1 MEHKHNL
8 KQEKDFQKLIGN
20 LLRYGVWLSLAVALS
35 GGIIYLTGH
44 AQETVHYDTFTENDR
59 SIFEVVADVLSGV
72 SRADGVSV
80 IFLGV
85 LLLFLTPVLRMVL
98 SLFSFIKEK
107 DTKYVCITLLVMGII
122 GMSIAL
128 GFSH

>member
-1 MEHKHNL
+1 MEHNL

-20 LLRYGVWLSLAVALS
+20 LLRYGVWMSLAVALS

-44 AQETVHYDTFTENDR
+44 AQETVHYGTFTENDR

-72 SRADGVSV
+72 SQADGVSV

>member
-1 MEHKHNL
+1 MEHNL

-44 AQETVHYDTFTENDR
+44 AQETVHYGTFTENDR

-72 SRADGVSV
+72 SRADGISV

-107 DTKYVCITLLVMGII
+107 DGKYIFITLLVMGII

>member
-1 MEHKHNL
+1 MEHNL

-35 GGIIYLTGH
+35 GGVIYLTGH
-44 AQETVHYDTFTENDR
+44 AQETVHYGSFTENDR

>member
-1 MEHKHNL
+1 MEHNL

-44 AQETVHYDTFTENDR
+44 AQETVHYGTFTENDR

-107 DTKYVCITLLVMGII
+107 DGKYIFITLLVMGII

>member
-1 MEHKHNL
+1 MEHNL

-35 GGIIYLTGH
+35 GGVIYLTGH
-44 AQETVHYDTFTENDR
+44 AQEIVHYGTFTENDR

>member
-1 MEHKHNL
+1 MEHNL

-20 LLRYGVWLSLAVALS
+20 LLRYGVWMSLAVALS
-35 GGIIYLTGH
+35 GGVIYLTGH
-44 AQETVHYDTFTENDR
+44 AQETVHYGTFTENDR
-59 SIFEVVADVLSGV
+59 SIFEVIADVLSGV
-72 SRADGVSV
+72 SRADGVSI

>member
-1 MEHKHNL
+1 MEHNL

-35 GGIIYLTGH
+35 GGVIYLTGH
-44 AQETVHYDTFTENDR
+44 AQETVHYGTFTENDR

-107 DTKYVCITLLVMGII
+107 DGKYIFITLLVMGII

>member
-1 MEHKHNL
+1 MEHNL

-20 LLRYGVWLSLAVALS
+20 LLRYGVWMSLAVALS

-44 AQETVHYDTFTENDR
+44 AQETVHYGTFTENDR

>member
-1 MEHKHNL
+1 MEHNL

-35 GGIIYLTGH
+35 GGVIYLTSH
-44 AQETVHYDTFTENDR
+44 AQEAVHYGTFTENDR

-107 DTKYVCITLLVMGII
+107 DGKYIFITLLVMGII

>member
-1 MEHKHNL
+1 MEHNL

-20 LLRYGVWLSLAVALS
+20 LLRS
-35 GGIIYLTGH
+35 G
-44 AQETVHYDTFTENDR
+44 R

-107 DTKYVCITLLVMGII
+107 DGKYIFITLLVMGII